1 MLKAKQNLHFRNHL
15 NEQLSLKTEL
25 NFELETILERLN
37 LKTFVTLN
45 SSTQLAKLLTNK
57 FFGKKKQIRENVSLK
72 LKSNS

>member
-1 MLKAKQNLHFRNHL
+1 MLKAKQNLHFRNHV
-15 NEQLSLKTEL
+15 NEQHLISLKTEL

-57 FFGKKKQIRENVSLK
+57 FFGKKTD
-72 LKSNS
+72 